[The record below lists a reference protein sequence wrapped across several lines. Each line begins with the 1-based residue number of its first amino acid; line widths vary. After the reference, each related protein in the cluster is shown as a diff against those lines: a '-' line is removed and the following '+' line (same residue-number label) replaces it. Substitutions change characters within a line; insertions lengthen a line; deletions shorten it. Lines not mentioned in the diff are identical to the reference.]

1 MIELIDQ
8 NFELH
13 ATQIP
18 GATPSMTIMNSE
30 NVVAVDS
37 GLSCDTFNII
47 FIKNG
52 LAITQAELDDTI
64 KHYRNKDFDFCIWVN
79 ADNLT
84 DNLKEIF
91 KSVNVSHQNEEVGM
105 VLDLSQYEAIH
116 SDRHNDI
123 VLVQDVKT
131 LNDYANV
138 IAANWS
144 PPDRNVNS
152 YYEKTTNSYLENSKG
167 VMLFVYYDGQ
177 QPLATVELFPSDDS
191 TIGIYGLATL
201 EDARGKGIGS
211 ALMTKC
217 LNISKTL
224 GYKNVVLQASEAGIG
239 IYKKLGF
246 ESFTTYHEYA

>member
-1 MIELIDQ
+1 
-8 NFELH
+8 
-13 ATQIP
+13 
-18 GATPSMTIMNSE
+18 MNSE

-37 GLSCDTFNII
+37 TLSCDTFNII
-47 FIKNG
+47 FIRNG
-52 LAITQAELDDTI
+52 LAITQAELEDIIRYYT
-64 KHYRNKDFDFCIWVN
+64 NKDFDFCIWVN
-79 ADNLT
+79 AENLT

-105 VLDLSQYEAIH
+105 VLDLSQYEVIV

-123 VLVQDVKT
+123 VVVSDSEVLS
-131 LNDYANV
+131 DYANI

-144 PPDRNVNS
+144 PPDKNVNA
-152 YYEKTTNSYLENSKG
+152 YYENTSEYYLQNPDG
-167 VMLFVYYDGQ
+167 VKLLVYYDGGT
-177 QPLATVELFPSDDS
+177 PLATVELFPSDNS

-217 LNISKTL
+217 LNMAKKS
-224 GYKNVVLQASEAGIG
+224 GYKKVVLQASEDGIG

-246 ESFTTYHEYA
+246 QSATTYYEFAYNGQIVSSRHF